1 MAGEDPKDYKVVDK
15 RSFTPEGEERAPET
29 QGEPPTPTPTVEERL
44 REKEQRRRAREA
56 ARTGTP
62 PPPPDNAALP
72 RIDFTTFVISLA
84 HSAAIHLGAAP
95 HPETGETHADLALAK
110 ETIDIL
116 SMLEEKTRGNLT
128 PPEKEFFESLLFDL
142 RIRFVEATRAPAA
155 EPRKE

>member
-1 MAGEDPKDYKVVDK
+1 VADEPKDYKVVDK
-15 RSFTPEGEERAPET
+15 RSFTPEGEERPSE
-29 QGEPPTPTPTVEERL
+29 QGEPPTVEERL

-62 PPPPDNAALP
+62 PPPPDAAALP

-95 HPETGETHADLALAK
+95 HPETGETHRDLALAK

-128 PPEKEFFESLLFDL
+128 AQEKEFFESLLFDL
-142 RIRFVEATRAPAA
+142 RIRYVEATRAPAA
-155 EPRKE
+155 EPAKG